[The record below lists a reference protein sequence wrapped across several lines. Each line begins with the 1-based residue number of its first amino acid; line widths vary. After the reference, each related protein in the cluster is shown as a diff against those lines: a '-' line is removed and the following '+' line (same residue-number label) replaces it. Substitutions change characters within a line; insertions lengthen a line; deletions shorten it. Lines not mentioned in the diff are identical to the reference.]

1 MRETYNAAKVGL
13 LVLLIVAASIA
24 IYRFVDEGAQGDEGY
39 RVYAIFDDVQG
50 LVPKSRV
57 LIAGIPV
64 GTIDAIRLDGDRARV
79 DLRIDRKVKLYQNA
93 QVAQRSASLLGESLL
108 VILPGGPPK
117 PEIEDGAQIAT
128 AAPATKT
135 DDVIHTVGEI
145 AESVKKVTT
154 QLERSFGN
162 DEAGD
167 KMSSALKNLTEAL
180 EAVNRTIHANE
191 AAVGHTV
198 TNIESITTD
207 AAPKIERI
215 LTHIEQV
222 TRDIHTVI
230 GNNSKGLESGL
241 GRVDG
246 TIASIERASK
256 DLESVMKDV
265 KQVTDRTARG
275 EGTIGRL
282 TSDEKLINEVEGVVE
297 GVNNFVEPISRLQT
311 IVELRS
317 EYNFLANTFKNYVGL
332 RIQPRED
339 RYYFFQLIADPRG
352 RTSFTQRQVRVSPP
366 PDGEPE
372 FYEETISETKD
383 AFRFSLMFA
392 KRVHFA
398 TFRFGILE
406 STGGLGMDIHL
417 LHDSFELTTD
427 VFAIGEQQYARVRER
442 LSYEVVK
449 RLWIVGGMDD
459 ALNQSRDFFL
469 GAQLRFNDDDL
480 KSILPFIPATTM

>member
-1 MRETYNAAKVGL
+1 MRETYNAARVGL

-64 GTIDAIRLDGDRARV
+64 GTIESIRLSGDKARV
-79 DLRIDRKVKLYQNA
+79 DLKIDKSVTLYENA

-108 VILPGGPPK
+108 VILPGGPPT
-117 PEIEDGAQIAT
+117 PELPDGSQIAT
-128 AAPATKT
+128 AATPAKT
-135 DDVIHTVGEI
+135 DDVIATVGEI
-145 AESVKKVTT
+145 AESVKKVAA
-154 QLERSFGN
+154 QLERTFGT

-180 EAVNRTIHANE
+180 EAVNRTIRSNE
-191 AAVGHTV
+191 EAVGHTV
-198 TNIESITTD
+198 SNIESITSD

-215 LTHIEQV
+215 LTHIEEV
-222 TRDIHTVI
+222 TRDIHGVI
-230 GNNSKGLESGL
+230 GKNASGLEQGL

-256 DLESVMKDV
+256 DLELVMQDV
-265 KQVTDRTARG
+265 KRVTEKTARG

-282 TSDEKLINEVEGVVE
+282 LNDEKLVNEVEGVVE
-297 GVNNFVEPISRLQT
+297 SVNTLVEPIARLQT
-311 IVELRS
+311 IVRLRS

-332 RIQPRED
+332 RIYPRED
-339 RYYFFQLIADPRG
+339 RYYFFELIADPRG

-372 FYEETISETKD
+372 FYQETVSETRD
-383 AFRFSLMFA
+383 VFRFSLMFA

-406 STGGLGMDIHL
+406 STGGLGVDFHFLRNRLQMN
-417 LHDSFELTTD
+417 TD
-427 VFAIGEQQYARVRER
+427 VFAIGEQQYARLRVA
-442 LSYEVVK
+442 LAYEVLQ
-449 RLWIVGGMDD
+449 RLWIVGGIDD
-459 ALNQSRDFFL
+459 TLNDSRDFFL
-469 GAQLRFNDDDL
+469 GAQLKFNDTDL
-480 KSILPFIPATTM
+480 KSILPFVPATSL

>member
-1 MRETYNAAKVGL
+1 MKETYNAAKVGL

-64 GTIDAIRLDGDRARV
+64 GTIESIKLSGDRARV
-79 DLRIDRKVKLYQNA
+79 DLRVDRAVKLYENA
-93 QVAQRSASLLGESLL
+93 QVAQRSASLLGETLL

-117 PEIEDGAQIAT
+117 SELPDGAQIAT

-135 DDVIHTVGEI
+135 DDVIQTVGEI
-145 AESVKKVTT
+145 AESVKKVAA
-154 QLERSFGN
+154 QLERSFGT

-180 EAVNRTIHANE
+180 EGVNRTIRSNE
-191 AAVGHTV
+191 EAVGHTV
-198 TNIESITTD
+198 DNIEDITTD

-215 LTHIEQV
+215 LTHIEEV
-222 TRDIHTVI
+222 TRDIHSVI
-230 GNNSKGLESGL
+230 GNNAKGLDQGL
-241 GRVDG
+241 GRVDT

-265 KQVTDRTARG
+265 KQVTERTARG

-282 TSDEKLINEVEGVVE
+282 TQDETLINEVEGVVE
-297 GVNNFVEPISRLQT
+297 TVNNLVEPIGRLQT

-317 EYNFLANTFKNYVGL
+317 EYNFLANSFKNYVGL

-339 RYYFFQLIADPRG
+339 RYYWFQLIADPRG
-352 RTSFTQRQVRVSPP
+352 RTTFTQRQVRVSPP
-366 PDGEPE
+366 PDGDPE
-372 FYEETISETKD
+372 FYQETVAETKD

-406 STGGLGMDIHL
+406 STGGLALDLWGM
-417 LHDSFELTTD
+417 HDKLELTSE
-427 VFAIGEQQYARVRER
+427 VYAIGEQQYARVRER
-442 LSYEVVK
+442 LSWEVVK
-449 RLWIVGGMDD
+449 TLWIVGGIDD

-469 GAQLRFNDDDL
+469 GAQLRFNDTDL
-480 KSILPFIPATTM
+480 KSMLPFVPATTM

>member
-1 MRETYNAAKVGL
+1 MKETYNAAKVGL

-24 IYRFVDEGAQGDEGY
+24 IYRFVDEGAQGDDGY

-64 GTIDAIRLDGDRARV
+64 GTIESISLAGDRARV

-93 QVAQRSASLLGESLL
+93 QVAQRSASLLGEMLL

-128 AAPATKT
+128 AAPAAKT
-135 DDVIHTVGEI
+135 DDVIRTVGEI
-145 AESVKKVTT
+145 AESVKKVTS
-154 QLERSFGN
+154 QLERTFGS

-167 KMSSALKNLTEAL
+167 KMSSALRNLTEAL
-180 EAVNRTIHANE
+180 EAVNRTIQVNE

-198 TNIESITTD
+198 HNIESITTD

-215 LTHIEQV
+215 LTHIEEV

-230 GNNSKGLESGL
+230 GNNSKGLDQGL

-265 KQVTDRTARG
+265 KQVTERTARG

-282 TSDEKLINEVEGVVE
+282 TQDERLINEVEGVVE
-297 GVNNFVEPISRLQT
+297 GVNGFVEPITRLQT

-317 EYNFLANTFKNYVGL
+317 EYRFLANAFKNYVGL
-332 RIQPRED
+332 YIKPRED
-339 RYYFFQLIADPRG
+339 HYYFFQLIADPRG
-352 RTSFTQRQVRVSPP
+352 RTRFTQRQVRVSPP
-366 PDGEPE
+366 PNGEPE

-383 AFRFSLMFA
+383 EFRFTLNVA

-398 TFRFGILE
+398 TFRFGIIE
-406 STGGLGMDIHL
+406 STGGLGLDIHGL
-417 LHDSFELTTD
+417 RDTLEWRTN
-427 VFAIGEQQYARVRER
+427 VFAIGEQQYAR
-442 LSYEVVK
+442 LDTWLGYEVVK
-449 RLWIVGGMDD
+449 RLWLLAGMDN
-459 ALNQSRDFFL
+459 ALNEGRDFFL
-469 GAQLRFNDDDL
+469 GGQLRFTDDDL
-480 KSILPFIPATTM
+480 KSLLPFVPATTR